1 MSFDVLLFYVFGALA
16 VGGGLAMVANV
27 RNTVA
32 AAMSL
37 VIAMIALGGIYVLLG
52 AHLIAVVQLLVY
64 AGAIV
69 VLFVFVVM
77 LLNLQGEEYPPS
89 RGVFLKGV
97 GVVVGAWF
105 LVRFL
110 GVLGTHLP
118 ETRSPD
124 PELGSYA
131 NLGWALYTDYL
142 LAFEATSL
150 LLLAAI
156 VGAVVLAK
164 RRLDT

>member
-1 MSFDVLLFYVFGALA
+1 MSLDVLLFYVFGALA
-16 VGGGLAMVANV
+16 VGAALAMVANV

-37 VIAMIALGGIYVLLG
+37 VITMISLGGIYVLLA

-77 LLNLQGEEYPPS
+77 LLNLQGEEYPPA
-89 RGVFLKGV
+89 RGLFLKV
-97 GVVVGAWF
+97 LGVVVGGWV

-110 GVLGTHLP
+110 GALGPHLP

-124 PELGSYA
+124 AELGSYA

-156 VGAVVLAK
+156 VGAVILAK
-164 RRLDT
+164 RRIDT